1 MNSVHHNK
9 TIHDNVAAT
18 QRQRL
23 QARPRIIAQPSWVGA
38 VPIEPYH
45 SFLSLYITLTLGHQ
59 FIYPFNLTNKLLHAI
74 SHAFPFP
81 LLHYTQWL
89 KQNHTSFSLT
99 DSPTLY
105 PGLSSGHIQPLTVAV
120 IEFFSLSLTEQSNN
134 NVHSFGRGTNTM
146 SSQCGVIT

>member
-74 SHAFPFP
+74 SHAFPFSP
-81 LLHYTQWL
+81 STLHTMVKTKPHKL
-89 KQNHTSFSLT
+89 
-99 DSPTLY
+99 
-105 PGLSSGHIQPLTVAV
+105 QPDRQPY
-120 IEFFSLSLTEQSNN
+120 SLSWPEQWS
-134 NVHSFGRGTNTM
+134 HTAID
-146 SSQCGVIT
+146 CGCDRVLFLITYRAIK